1 MDRLLRY
8 FLGQFIRRGTMTFT
22 AASGAK
28 FTCGDGTGRPVSARF
43 LTERTQRRILL
54 NPELAL
60 GEAYMDG
67 TFVVE
72 NGSIADA
79 LAILLDQ
86 PEMVPRWA
94 KLQWWL
100 RYFSRHARQFNWRG
114 RARNNV
120 AHHYDLDGRLYSL
133 FLDADKQYSCAYFET
148 PDTTLDDA
156 QLAKKRHLAAKLL
169 IGRGNRV
176 LDIGSGWG
184 GLGLYLA
191 EMTGADVT
199 GITLSSE
206 QLQASNARAAEK
218 NLTGSARFLLSDY
231 RDIAGPFDRI
241 VSVGMFEHVGIDFYE
256 TFFRRCA
263 ELLSDDGVMVLHS
276 IGRSTGPDVTSPWI
290 TKYIFPGGY
299 IPALSE
305 VIPAIEKAGLLVCDI
320 EILRLHYAETLKA
333 WRDRF
338 MARREEAVR
347 LYDERFARMWE
358 FYLAASE
365 MSFRKQNLMNFQ
377 IQLTK
382 RQGIVPMTRDYITA
396 GRSEAAR
403 DGTRASG
410 RGCSWRANRPRR
422 IAVASVPQAVSRGI
436 RRTNQRRTGELG
448 AHRSKQLIV
457 AGHGTQFRARN
468 LFHRV
473 DQHRQPQALAACRS
487 PSLDL
492 LTHRLSFRSV
502 ATGNSKIA
510 GPFPIS

>member
-8 FLGQFIRRGTMTFT
+8 FLGQFVRRGSMTFT
-22 AASGAK
+22 TASGAK
-28 FTCGDGTGRPVSARF
+28 FTCGDGTGRPVSVRF
-43 LTERTQRRILL
+43 LTAGTELRILL

-72 NGSIADA
+72 DGSIADA

-94 KLQWWL
+94 QLQWWL
-100 RYFSRHARQFNWRG
+100 RYLARHVRQFNLRG
-114 RARNNV
+114 RARDNV

-148 PDTTLDDA
+148 PDMSLDDA

-169 IGRGNRV
+169 IGRGARV

-191 EMTGADVT
+191 EMSGADVT

-206 QLQASNARAAEK
+206 QLGVANARAAEK
-218 NLTGSARFLLSDY
+218 HLTRSAKFLLEDY
-231 RDIAGPFDRI
+231 RDIPGRFDRI
-241 VSVGMFEHVGIDFYE
+241 VSVGMFEHVGVGVYE
-256 TFFRRCA
+256 TYFRRCA

-276 IGRSTGPDVTSPWI
+276 IGRSTGPDVTSPWV

-299 IPALSE
+299 IPAVSE
-305 VIPAIEKAGLLVCDI
+305 VIPAIEKAGLLICDI
-320 EILRLHYAETLKA
+320 EILRLHYAKTLQA
-333 WRDRF
+333 WRERF

-365 MSFRKQNLMNFQ
+365 MSFRKQNMMNFQ

-382 RQGIVPMTRDYITA
+382 RQGVVPITRDYITREEARLRRVEQEKQPRLQLA
-396 GRSEAAR
+396 GE
-403 DGTRASG
+403 
-410 RGCSWRANRPRR
+410 
-422 IAVASVPQAVSRGI
+422 
-436 RRTNQRRTGELG
+436 
-448 AHRSKQLIV
+448 
-457 AGHGTQFRARN
+457 
-468 LFHRV
+468 
-473 DQHRQPQALAACRS
+473 
-487 PSLDL
+487 
-492 LTHRLSFRSV
+492 
-502 ATGNSKIA
+502 
-510 GPFPIS
+510 

>member
-1 MDRLLRY
+1 MDHLLRY
-8 FLGQFIRRGTMTFT
+8 FLGQFVRRGTMTFT
-22 AASGAK
+22 TASGAK
-28 FTCGDGTGRPVSARF
+28 FTCGDGTGRPVSVRF
-43 LTERTQRRILL
+43 LTTSTERKILL
-54 NPELAL
+54 NPELYL

-72 NGSIADA
+72 DGSIADA
-79 LAILLDQ
+79 LAILMDQ

-94 KLQWWL
+94 RLQWWM
-100 RYFSRHARQFNWRG
+100 RYLIRRYKQFNPRG
-114 RARNNV
+114 RSKDNV
-120 AHHYDLDGRLYSL
+120 AHHYDLDARLYSL

-148 PDTTLDDA
+148 PEATLDDA

-169 IGRGNRV
+169 IRPGDRV

-199 GITLSSE
+199 GVTLSTE
-206 QLQASNARAAEK
+206 QLQVSNARAAEK
-218 NLTGSARFLLSDY
+218 SLTESARFLLEDY
-231 RDIAGPFDRI
+231 RDIPGPFDRI
-241 VSVGMFEHVGIDFYE
+241 VSVGMFEHVGVAFYE
-256 TFFRRCA
+256 TFFKRCA

-305 VIPAIEKAGLLVCDI
+305 VMPAIEKAGLLVCDM

-333 WRDRF
+333 WRERF

-358 FYLAASE
+358 FYLAGSE

-382 RQGIVPMTRDYITA
+382 RQGVVPITRDYIAHEEARLRGVEQQKQPRLQLA
-396 GRSEAAR
+396 GE
-403 DGTRASG
+403 
-410 RGCSWRANRPRR
+410 
-422 IAVASVPQAVSRGI
+422 
-436 RRTNQRRTGELG
+436 
-448 AHRSKQLIV
+448 
-457 AGHGTQFRARN
+457 
-468 LFHRV
+468 
-473 DQHRQPQALAACRS
+473 
-487 PSLDL
+487 
-492 LTHRLSFRSV
+492 
-502 ATGNSKIA
+502 
-510 GPFPIS
+510 